1 MPYTL
6 AGRTVQRVAVVGS
19 GNVGPDIALF
29 LARALHRHGVPVVL
43 HDISEEAL
51 RRGRERILA
60 KLRAGG
66 ESGIYRPLEVEAL
79 EKSLS
84 FTLDR
89 SLLVGCCFI
98 VEAATENLEAK
109 RALFEDLER
118 VVAPHAILASNSSHL
133 EPDRIFERLRR
144 PERAL
149 VHHYFFPADRNP
161 LVEIVPASRT
171 QVADWCQSFYESL
184 GKIPIRARGRWGYA
198 VNPVFEGI
206 QLAALEIEKAGMPP
220 AVIDAIA
227 CRALRARM
235 GPFGILDQ
243 SGRNA
248 VLRVGLEGAH
258 EKIMPWFR
266 VPASLEKRLA
276 EGGSWG
282 AADRGATVSYSDRMF
297 QEISRMLL
305 GAYFGLA
312 CEVVE
317 SGVAELSELELGV
330 EVGLDLHPPFSLM
343 NELGPER
350 VRSLVETYAR
360 AHPGFRIP
368 AAFGP
373 WTIPVVQRR
382 DRDGVAVL
390 TLRRPR
396 TLNAVNPEVFRQ
408 LGRHLEAVKH
418 DPAVRGVVLTG
429 FGTKA
434 FSSGAD
440 LASLREPRTPEESL
454 KVIRDCQRT
463 TRQLET
469 LGKPSVAALNGLSL
483 GAGSELAY
491 ACGVRIAR
499 RGMPVAFGQPE
510 VKLGL
515 IPGAGATQRLPRL
528 VGFDAAWRLLRTG
541 GTLSGAEALR
551 LGLIREEVDG
561 PVVDR
566 AVALAL
572 ELDPAPPPP
581 ACRVPSVVPDVDLQG
596 LSRRIDEILRRALLE
611 GAGLDLDAGLELEA
625 RCFAEAYQTQD
636 HRIGI
641 ENYLKHQFKQ
651 PARFVHQ

>member
-1 MPYTL
+1 
-6 AGRTVQRVAVVGS
+6 
-19 GNVGPDIALF
+19 
-29 LARALHRHGVPVVL
+29 
-43 HDISEEAL
+43 
-51 RRGRERILA
+51 
-60 KLRAGG
+60 
-66 ESGIYRPLEVEAL
+66 
-79 EKSLS
+79 
-84 FTLDR
+84 
-89 SLLVGCCFI
+89 
-98 VEAATENLEAK
+98 
-109 RALFEDLER
+109 
-118 VVAPHAILASNSSHL
+118 
-133 EPDRIFERLRR
+133 
-144 PERAL
+144 
-149 VHHYFFPADRNP
+149 
-161 LVEIVPASRT
+161 
-171 QVADWCQSFYESL
+171 
-184 GKIPIRARGRWGYA
+184 
-198 VNPVFEGI
+198 
-206 QLAALEIEKAGMPP
+206 
-220 AVIDAIA
+220 
-227 CRALRARM
+227 
-235 GPFGILDQ
+235 
-243 SGRNA
+243 
-248 VLRVGLEGAH
+248 
-258 EKIMPWFR
+258 